1 VTRPRRLSWG
11 GPPETPPPKR
21 PYRDTVVL
29 YAVLSLLIV
38 LVAWVTNGRVL
49 PGDLGEWEFGALLSA
64 VAFFV
69 VATTYSVWQWRS
81 RVRRAAED
89 QARRGEGT
97 SR

>member
-1 VTRPRRLSWG
+1 MSRPRRLSWG
-11 GPPETPPPKR
+11 GPPDAPPPKR

-29 YAVLSLLIV
+29 YAVLSALIV
-38 LVAWVTNGRVL
+38 LVAWLTNGRVM
-49 PGDLGEWEFGALLSA
+49 PGDLGEGQFGALLIA

-81 RVRRAAED
+81 RERRAAEE

-97 SR
+97 PR